1 MLLTLLF
8 TTFVTVFL
16 AEMGDKT
23 QLTTIT
29 LSSTT
34 NKPLAVFIGSSLA
47 LILATLLGALAGGS
61 IANLIPAFLLKL
73 ISGIVF
79 LIIGINLP
87 SDDLISV
94 ILAKNFSDK
103 QIKVEKKHID
113 YIIKMIDRS
122 YEKISQFILTLDK
135 YSLKKGTPFNLK
147 LIKEVLKMI

>member
-34 NKPLAVFIGSSLA
+34 NKPLAVFMGSSIA

-61 IANLIPAFLLKL
+61 ISNLIPAFLLKL
-73 ISGIVF
+73 LSGIVF
-79 LIIGINLP
+79 LIIGTNLL
-87 SDDLISV
+87 SQS
-94 ILAKNFSDK
+94 
-103 QIKVEKKHID
+103 
-113 YIIKMIDRS
+113 KMLSSR
-122 YEKISQFILTLDK
+122 E
-135 YSLKKGTPFNLK
+135 N
-147 LIKEVLKMI
+147 E

>member
-34 NKPLAVFIGSSLA
+34 NKPLAVFMGSSIA

-73 ISGIVF
+73 LSGLVF
-79 LIIGINLP
+79 LIIGIKLLTQSNEEFT
-87 SDDLISV
+87 SDTCD
-94 ILAKNFSDK
+94 
-103 QIKVEKKHID
+103 
-113 YIIKMIDRS
+113 
-122 YEKISQFILTLDK
+122 T
-135 YSLKKGTPFNLK
+135 
-147 LIKEVLKMI
+147 

>member
-1 MLLTLLF
+1 MILTLLF

-47 LILATLLGALAGGS
+47 LISASLLGALAGGS

-73 ISGIVF
+73 LSGIVF
-79 LIIGINLP
+79 LIIGINLLLQ
-87 SDDLISV
+87 SKTVASND
-94 ILAKNFSDK
+94 
-103 QIKVEKKHID
+103 
-113 YIIKMIDRS
+113 
-122 YEKISQFILTLDK
+122 
-135 YSLKKGTPFNLK
+135 SL
-147 LIKEVLKMI
+147 

>member
-1 MLLTLLF
+1 MILTLLF

-47 LILATLLGALAGGS
+47 LISATLLGALAGGS
-61 IANLIPAFLLKL
+61 IANLIPSYLLKL

-79 LIIGINLP
+79 LIIGINLLVQYKKEP
-87 SDDLISV
+87 
-94 ILAKNFSDK
+94 KNDSF
-103 QIKVEKKHID
+103 
-113 YIIKMIDRS
+113 
-122 YEKISQFILTLDK
+122 
-135 YSLKKGTPFNLK
+135 
-147 LIKEVLKMI
+147 

>member
-61 IANLIPAFLLKL
+61 IANLIPEFMLKL
-73 ISGIVF
+73 LSGIVF
-79 LIIGINLP
+79 LILGINLMAK
-87 SDDLISV
+87 SRDDNSSH
-94 ILAKNFSDK
+94 N
-103 QIKVEKKHID
+103 
-113 YIIKMIDRS
+113 
-122 YEKISQFILTLDK
+122 
-135 YSLKKGTPFNLK
+135 
-147 LIKEVLKMI
+147 

>member
-1 MLLTLLF
+1 MLSLAIYLLTQGFIDFIQNYNWIILMIATLLF

-34 NKPLAVFIGSSLA
+34 NKQLAVFIGSSIA

-73 ISGIVF
+73 LSGGVF
-79 LIIGINLP
+79 LIIGIKL
-87 SDDLISV
+87 
-94 ILAKNFSDK
+94 LAQSKRENINDS
-103 QIKVEKKHID
+103 
-113 YIIKMIDRS
+113 
-122 YEKISQFILTLDK
+122 
-135 YSLKKGTPFNLK
+135 
-147 LIKEVLKMI
+147 

>member
-1 MLLTLLF
+1 MILTLIF

-34 NKPLAVFIGSSLA
+34 NKPVAVFIGSSTA

-73 ISGIVF
+73 LSGTVF
-79 LIIGINLP
+79 LIIGINLL
-87 SDDLISV
+87 SHR
-94 ILAKNFSDK
+94 
-103 QIKVEKKHID
+103 KKD
-113 YIIKMIDRS
+113 SANDS
-122 YEKISQFILTLDK
+122 
-135 YSLKKGTPFNLK
+135 
-147 LIKEVLKMI
+147 

>member
-1 MLLTLLF
+1 MILTLLF

-47 LILATLLGALAGGS
+47 LISATLLGALAGGS
-61 IANLIPAFLLKL
+61 IANLIPAYLLKL

-79 LIIGINLP
+79 LILGITLLVQN
-87 SDDLISV
+87 
-94 ILAKNFSDK
+94 
-103 QIKVEKKHID
+103 KK
-113 YIIKMIDRS
+113 
-122 YEKISQFILTLDK
+122 ELTND
-135 YSLKKGTPFNLK
+135 SF
-147 LIKEVLKMI
+147 

>member
-34 NKPLAVFIGSSLA
+34 NKPIAVFIGSSIA

-61 IANLIPAFLLKL
+61 IANLIPEFLLKL
-73 ISGIVF
+73 LSGIVF
-79 LIIGINLP
+79 LIIGINLM
-87 SDDLISV
+87 
-94 ILAKNFSDK
+94 AKSRDANT
-103 QIKVEKKHID
+103 IH
-113 YIIKMIDRS
+113 
-122 YEKISQFILTLDK
+122 
-135 YSLKKGTPFNLK
+135 N
-147 LIKEVLKMI
+147 

>member
-1 MLLTLLF
+1 MILTLLF

-34 NKPLAVFIGSSLA
+34 NKPLAVFLGSSVA

-73 ISGIVF
+73 LSGIVF
-79 LIIGINLP
+79 LIIGIKLLAESRKDST
-87 SDDLISV
+87 SDS
-94 ILAKNFSDK
+94 
-103 QIKVEKKHID
+103 
-113 YIIKMIDRS
+113 
-122 YEKISQFILTLDK
+122 
-135 YSLKKGTPFNLK
+135 
-147 LIKEVLKMI
+147 

>member
-1 MLLTLLF
+1 MLITLLF

-34 NKPLAVFIGSSLA
+34 NKPLAVFIGSSVA

-73 ISGIVF
+73 LSGIVF
-79 LIIGINLP
+79 LIIGIKLLAESIKDST
-87 SDDLISV
+87 SDS
-94 ILAKNFSDK
+94 
-103 QIKVEKKHID
+103 
-113 YIIKMIDRS
+113 
-122 YEKISQFILTLDK
+122 
-135 YSLKKGTPFNLK
+135 
-147 LIKEVLKMI
+147 

>member
-8 TTFVTVFL
+8 TTFATVFL

-47 LILATLLGALAGGS
+47 LILATLLGAMAGGS

-73 ISGIVF
+73 LSGIVF
-79 LIIGINLP
+79 LIIGINL
-87 SDDLISV
+87 
-94 ILAKNFSDK
+94 LAQS
-103 QIKVEKKHID
+103 
-113 YIIKMIDRS
+113 R
-122 YEKISQFILTLDK
+122 
-135 YSLKKGTPFNLK
+135 
-147 LIKEVLKMI
+147 KESTNDS